1 MDRRTAALR
10 TLPQTRRARVRR
22 ELVRGAAAMGARRGR
37 VVIWGL
43 SSPRSSAEERV
54 VSTHLAGGSNPSGG
68 TVRPYSRHRARGG
81 CSSRMALSPLSLPP
95 GKMFFRCRA
104 RYAIIR
110 WGPYHSGRRVFRE
123 SGQQDRLQVS
133 TGSRTLL
140 PGADCEARCEVSGIA
155 ADSAQPRH
163 SSCPFSSCPFSSCP
177 FSSCPFWSCP
187 FSS

>member
-1 MDRRTAALR
+1 MGRRTAALR

-68 TVRPYSRHRARGG
+68 TVRPYSRHRARAG
-81 CSSRMALSPLSLPP
+81 SSSPIALSPLSLPLA
-95 GKMFFRCRA
+95 RCSSA
-104 RYAIIR
+104 AVQDTPSSDGVLITAVAVY
-110 WGPYHSGRRVFRE
+110 SE
-123 SGQQDRLQVS
+123 SQ
-133 TGSRTLL
+133 GSRIVSKSPLDRAHSCPEL
-140 PGADCEARCEVSGIA
+140 IARLAARCQEW

-163 SSCPFSSCPFSSCP
+163 SSCWCSSCPFSSCHFSSCPFSSCP
-177 FSSCPFWSCP
+177 FSS
-187 FSS
+187 